1 MHILPNTNN
10 VTIQKEKFTDYIL
23 DPIKSR
29 GKWIAFRDAL
39 GYTKSNVDLLI
50 QNIYEQ
56 LLNYPAEYKGDK
68 GYGKTYAVH
77 LILTGENGKTAYVVT
92 AWLDDLKT
100 GEMRLISAYVK
111 KKRNEQGKIQI
122 L

>member
-1 MHILPNTNN
+1 MFNFTIDIYIQLWDYNISMHILPNTNN

-77 LILTGENGKTAYVVT
+77 LILTGENGKTAYV
-92 AWLDDLKT
+92 LLL
-100 GEMRLISAYVK
+100 GLMISRPAK
-111 KKRNEQGKIQI
+111 
-122 L
+122 

>member
-39 GYTKSNVDLLI
+39 GYTKSNADLLI

-56 LLNYPAEYKGDK
+56 
-68 GYGKTYAVH
+68 
-77 LILTGENGKTAYVVT
+77 
-92 AWLDDLKT
+92 
-100 GEMRLISAYVK
+100 
-111 KKRNEQGKIQI
+111 
-122 L
+122 